1 MNIAKK
7 FKNWRSA
14 RAASNKLARLSG
26 HELNDLG
33 FKRHIAAT
41 DAIRFI

>member
-7 FKNWRSA
+7 FKNWRA
-14 RAASNKLARLSG
+14 ANVASNKLAKLSR